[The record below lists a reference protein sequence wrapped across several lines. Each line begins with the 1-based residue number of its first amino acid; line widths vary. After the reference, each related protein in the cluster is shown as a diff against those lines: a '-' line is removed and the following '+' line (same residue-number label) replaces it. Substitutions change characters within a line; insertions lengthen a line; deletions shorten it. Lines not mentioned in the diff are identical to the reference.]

1 MRPGFLARGARQNVG
16 VIVLSNLNIY
26 LITNVGK
33 ARFMARFRFM
43 GEFGQTQSGIM
54 QGGIDIFVQERAS

>member
-1 MRPGFLARGARQNVG
+1 
-16 VIVLSNLNIY
+16 
-26 LITNVGK
+26 
-33 ARFMARFRFM
+33 MARFRFM